1 MPERWCYM
9 NKNLN
14 LGCQP
19 WLQWA
24 IELQALAQNG
34 LAYTDNKFD
43 KERFERI
50 REIAAEMVACKAD
63 MPKET
68 VEGLFCGE
76 KGYQTP
82 KLDTR
87 AAIFKDDKILLVKED
102 GRWSL
107 PGGWVDVAE
116 SVYSNTVKEAKE
128 EAGVDVKPL
137 RVIALQ
143 DRNRHNLPRYI
154 YSICKVFVLCELL
167 GGQFENNSE
176 TTESGFFALD
186 NLPLLFTEKNTCEQI
201 KMCFEAKDSQHW
213 ETRFD

>member
-1 MPERWCYM
+1 MGT
-9 NKNLN
+9 NLN
-14 LGCQP
+14 RSYEP

-24 IELQALAQNG
+24 VELQSLAQNG
-34 LAYTDNKFD
+34 LAYTENKFD

-68 VEGLFCGE
+68 VEGLFCYE

-107 PGGWVDVAE
+107 PGGWVDVNE
-116 SVYSNTVKEAKE
+116 SIYTNTVKEAKE
-128 EAGVDVKPL
+128 EAGVDVRPI

-143 DRNRHNLPRYI
+143 DRNKHNIPRYI
-154 YSICKVFVLCELL
+154 YTICKVFVLCELL
-167 GGQFENNSE
+167 GGKFESNSE

-186 NLPLLFTEKNTCEQI
+186 ALPVLYTEKNTYEQI
-201 KMCFEAKDSQHW
+201 KMCFDAKGSEYW
-213 ETRFD
+213 ETQFD